1 MMHTSFIKKATVFGL
16 ALASTSLFAEATY
29 SPHKYQ
35 QNDWFAEFGG
45 NTAMYVNPAGISET
59 DQFELSFG
67 FFSSI
72 SGEASQEYVSFTYPI
87 DYKHTWGFSF
97 FENGASIDG
106 GQDYV
111 ENAFMLGYA
120 YNLIQCI
127 ALGID
132 ISVLQINQFDEN
144 KHISL
149 GADVGLNWNPIANS
163 KFGYLLVGVALQN
176 VVQPGISTE
185 EGSSSYSFVAPG
197 FFGGDRD
204 DAYNI
209 PSNLNFSLFYRGL
222 NRALEAK
229 VELSL
234 IDVFHSDKEGG
245 DGMNLEESFT
255 VTYFLSPHLGVRL
268 RFTKEGYPVAGAT
281 VNVKDVSLFRYLALD
296 LEMSHDDLY
305 AKKNRGFIWAVKLTS
320 RFGDTREEKI
330 GEERYRRLKIEPEND
345 YRAAMRLYL
354 NRQFLEAAYAFGKV
368 QTKYPAFHLVD
379 QAAFYKAKS
388 FENLRMHKAAK
399 AVYEDAIKRYPQSDQ
414 RAKYHFQLMNIDYK
428 EGKYIDAMAKY
439 QNIAQKFGESDVKA
453 DADYVAGQ
461 IKFEQGLYQ
470 EAVDLLAAILPG
482 NANYFYARYTM
493 GIAYS
498 RMGKWDEAENCFR
511 DITEQPVSNQS
522 ERDLQDAAKV
532 KLGHIYFSGEKP
544 DIAQA
549 AQMYGQVQAGSPVY
563 DEAMLGIAW
572 SFLKVNK
579 PNEAMKP
586 AQWII
591 SNLPESFLVSEAYL
605 VIGYCHFM
613 KKDYNNAA
621 KALEQAEK
629 RTEQPVVTVAARD
642 SARQAYDAMQDEF
655 DSVQVKALD
664 LARQLPTPRVEK
676 KREALRPSFD
686 KANKTIED
694 YAAFTQKS
702 IQSDRFES
710 NRKRILDDAGFTLA
724 TVKTKMSQG
733 GASSEAAQ
741 ELESLEDDLEMG
753 GDDMGGSSDAGSSSE
768 APAPAGGDESA
779 GGSSDELG
787 DDLGDDF

>member
-1 MMHTSFIKKATVFGL
+1 MMHTSFIKKAAVFGL

-106 GQDYV
+106 GKSYT
-111 ENAFMLGYA
+111 ENAFLLGYA

-127 ALGID
+127 SLGID
-132 ISVLQINQFDEN
+132 ISILQIDQFDEN

-149 GADVGLNWNPIANS
+149 GADVGLNWNPMANS
-163 KFGYLLVGVALQN
+163 RFGYLLIGVALQN

-281 VNVKDVSLFRYLALD
+281 VNVKDVSIFRYLALD

-305 AKKNRGFIWAVKLTS
+305 AKKNRGFIWAVKLTT

-428 EGKYIDAMAKY
+428 EGKYTEAMAKY

-549 AQMYGQVQAGSPVY
+549 AQMYGQVKAGSPVY

-579 PNEAMKP
+579 PDEAMKP

-613 KKDYNNAA
+613 KKDYNGAA

-629 RTEQPVVTVAARD
+629 RTEQPVVGAAARD

-655 DSVQVKALD
+655 DSVQVQALD

-694 YAAFTQKS
+694 YAAFTQKT

-741 ELESLEDDLEMG
+741 ELESLEDDLDVG

-768 APAPAGGDESA
+768 APAPAGGDDNA

>member
-1 MMHTSFIKKATVFGL
+1 MLRTSFIKTSAFGL
-16 ALASTSLFAEATY
+16 AVASTSLFAEATY
-29 SPHKYQ
+29 TPNKYQ

-45 NTAMYVNPAGISET
+45 NTSMYVNPAGISET
-59 DQFELSFG
+59 DQLEFSAA
-67 FFSSI
+67 FFSTI
-72 SGEASQEYVSFTYPI
+72 SGEASQEYVSLTYPI
-87 DYKHTWGFSF
+87 DYKHTLGFSL
-97 FENGASIDG
+97 FENGASIEG
-106 GQDYV
+106 GESYS
-111 ENAFMLGYA
+111 EIATLIGYS
-120 YNLIQCI
+120 YRLMHFLS
-127 ALGID
+127 LGID
-132 ISVLQINQFDEN
+132 LSVLYINQFDEL
-144 KHISL
+144 KQL
-149 GADVGLNWNPIANS
+149 TVGADVGVSWNPLASS
-163 KFGYLLVGVALQN
+163 KYGYLLIGASVQN
-176 VVQPGISTE
+176 LLAPAVSEADASDGMK
-185 EGSSSYSFVAPG
+185 FVFMGAA
-197 FFGGDRD
+197 
-204 DAYNI
+204 DAYKI
-209 PSNLNFSLFYRGL
+209 PTNLNLSLFYRGF
-222 NRALEAK
+222 NRLLEFKA
-229 VELSL
+229 ELSV
-234 IDVFHSDKEGG
+234 IDIIHDSDEGG
-245 DGMNLEESFT
+245 KGSNLEMSFSL
-255 VTYFLSPHLGVRL
+255 TYYLSSHLGVRG
-268 RFTKEGYPVAGAT
+268 RFTKEGYPVIGAT
-281 VNVKDVSLFRYLALD
+281 VNVKDVSIFRYLALD
-296 LEMSHDDLY
+296 LEMSHDDLW
-305 AKKNRGFIWAVKLTS
+305 AKKNRGFVWAVKLTS

-428 EGKYIDAMAKY
+428 EGKYTEAMTKY

-470 EAVDLLAAILPG
+470 ESVDLLAAILPG

-498 RMGKWDEAENCFR
+498 RMGKFDEAENCFR

-522 ERDLQDAAKV
+522 ERDLQDAARV

-544 DIAQA
+544 DIAAA
-549 AQMYGQVQAGSPVY
+549 AQMYGQVEAGSPVY

-579 PNEAMKP
+579 PDEAMKP

-591 SNLPESFLVSEAYL
+591 KNLPESFLVSEAYL

-613 KKDYNNAA
+613 KKDYNGAA

-655 DSVQVKALD
+655 DSVQVQALD
-664 LARQLPTPRVEK
+664 LARQLPTPRVES

-686 KANKTIED
+686 KANQSIED

-710 NRKRILDDAGFTLA
+710 NRKRILEDAGFTLA

-733 GASSEAAQ
+733 AASTEAAQ
-741 ELESLEDDLEMG
+741 ELEELEDLE
-753 GDDMGGSSDAGSSSE
+753 
-768 APAPAGGDESA
+768 
-779 GGSSDELG
+779 
-787 DDLGDDF
+787 

>member
-1 MMHTSFIKKATVFGL
+1 MHTSFIKKAAVFGL

-106 GQDYV
+106 GKSYT

-120 YNLIQCI
+120 YNLIHCI
-127 ALGID
+127 ALGLD

-149 GADVGLNWNPIANS
+149 GADVGLNWNPMANS
-163 KFGYLLVGVALQN
+163 RFGYLLIGVALQN

-185 EGSSSYSFVAPG
+185 EGSGSYSFVAPG

-222 NRALEAK
+222 NRALEIKA
-229 VELSL
+229 ELSL
-234 IDVFHSDKEGG
+234 IDVFHSDSEGG

-255 VTYFLSPHLGVRL
+255 LTYFLSPHLGVRL

-281 VNVKDVSLFRYLALD
+281 VNVKDVSIFRYLALD

-428 EGKYIDAMAKY
+428 EGKYTEAMAKY

-613 KKDYNNAA
+613 KKDYSNAA

-741 ELESLEDDLEMG
+741 ELESLEDDLDMG

-768 APAPAGGDESA
+768 APAPAGGDDNA

>member
-1 MMHTSFIKKATVFGL
+1 MHTSFIKKAAVFGL

-45 NTAMYVNPAGISET
+45 NTSMYVNPAGISET
-59 DQFELSFG
+59 EQLEFSAA

-72 SGEASQEYVSFTYPI
+72 SGEASQEYVSLTFPM
-87 DYKHTWGFSF
+87 DYKHTLGFSF
-97 FENGASIDG
+97 FENGASIDDG
-106 GQDYV
+106 PSYGEY
-111 ENAFMLGYA
+111 AFMFGYA
-120 YNLIQCI
+120 YNLMQFL
-127 ALGID
+127 ALGVD
-132 ISVLQINQFDEN
+132 ISVLYINQFDEV
-144 KHISL
+144 KQLTL
-149 GADVGLNWNPIANS
+149 GADVGVSWNPLASS
-163 KFGYLLVGVALQN
+163 KYGYLLVGVALQN
-176 VVQPGISTE
+176 ALQPAVSTSAE
-185 EGSSSYSFVAPG
+185 EDGMKFVL
-197 FFGGDRD
+197 FTESE
-204 DAYNI
+204 AYKI
-209 PSNLNFSLFYRGL
+209 PSNLNISFFYRGL

-229 VELSL
+229 VELSI
-234 IDVFHSDKEGG
+234 IDVMHESSEGG
-245 DGMNLEESFT
+245 DGMNLEQSFT
-255 VTYFLSPHLGVRL
+255 LTYYLSPHLGVRA
-268 RFTKEGYPVAGAT
+268 RFTKECYPVVGAT
-281 VNVKDVSLFRYLALD
+281 VNVKDVSIFRYLALD
-296 LEMSHDDLY
+296 LEMSHDDLWE
-305 AKKNRGFIWAVKLTS
+305 KKNRGFIWAVKLTS

-399 AVYEDAIKRYPQSDQ
+399 SVYEDAIKRYPQSDQ

-428 EGKYIDAMAKY
+428 EGKYTEAMAKY

-470 EAVDLLAAILPG
+470 EAVDLLSAILPG

-493 GIAYS
+493 GIANS
-498 RMGKWDEAENCFR
+498 RMGKFDEAENCFR

-532 KLGHIYFSGEKP
+532 KLGHLFFSGEKP
-544 DIAQA
+544 DIAAA
-549 AQMYGQVQAGSPVY
+549 AQMYGQVQKGSPVF

-579 PNEAMKP
+579 PDEAMKP
-586 AQWII
+586 AKWII

-605 VIGYCHFM
+605 VVGYCYFM
-613 KKDYNNAA
+613 KKDYKGAA
-621 KALEQAEK
+621 EALTEAER
-629 RTEQPVVTVAARD
+629 RTNQPIVSVASRD
-642 SARQAYDAMQDEF
+642 SARQAYDAMQSQF
-655 DSVQVKALD
+655 DSVQVLALD
-664 LARQLPTPRVEK
+664 LARQLPTPRVES
-676 KREALRPSFD
+676 KREALRPTFD
-686 KANKTIED
+686 KANQAIED
-694 YAAFTQKS
+694 YASFMQKS

-724 TVKTKMSQG
+724 TVKTKMGQG
-733 GASSEAAQ
+733 TSVSNEAKQ
-741 ELESLEDDLEMG
+741 QLDQLEDLE
-753 GDDMGGSSDAGSSSE
+753 
-768 APAPAGGDESA
+768 
-779 GGSSDELG
+779 
-787 DDLGDDF
+787 

>member
-1 MMHTSFIKKATVFGL
+1 
-16 ALASTSLFAEATY
+16 LASTSLFAEATY

-428 EGKYIDAMAKY
+428 EGKYTEAMAKY

>member
-1 MMHTSFIKKATVFGL
+1 MHTSFIKKAAVFGL

-45 NTAMYVNPAGISET
+45 NTSMYVNPAGISET
-59 DQFELSFG
+59 EQLEFSAA

-72 SGEASQEYVSFTYPI
+72 SGEASQEYVSLTFPM
-87 DYKHTWGFSF
+87 DYKHTLGFSF
-97 FENGASIDG
+97 FENGASIDDG
-106 GQDYV
+106 PSYGEY
-111 ENAFMLGYA
+111 AFMFGYA
-120 YNLIQCI
+120 YNLMQFL
-127 ALGID
+127 ALGVD
-132 ISVLQINQFDEN
+132 ISVLYINQFDEV
-144 KHISL
+144 KQLTL
-149 GADVGLNWNPIANS
+149 GADVGVSWNPLASS
-163 KFGYLLVGVALQN
+163 KYGYLLVGVALQN
-176 VVQPGISTE
+176 ALQPAVSTSVE
-185 EGSSSYSFVAPG
+185 EDGMKFVL
-197 FFGGDRD
+197 FTESE
-204 DAYNI
+204 AYKI
-209 PSNLNFSLFYRGL
+209 PSNLNISFFYRGL

-229 VELSL
+229 VELSI
-234 IDVFHSDKEGG
+234 IDVMHESSEGG
-245 DGMNLEESFT
+245 EGMNLEQSFT
-255 VTYFLSPHLGVRL
+255 LTYYLSPHLGVRA
-268 RFTKEGYPVAGAT
+268 RFTKECYPVVGAT
-281 VNVKDVSLFRYLALD
+281 VNVKDVSIFRYLALD
-296 LEMSHDDLY
+296 LEMSHDDLWE
-305 AKKNRGFIWAVKLTS
+305 KKNRGFIWAVKLTS

-428 EGKYIDAMAKY
+428 EGKYTEAMAKY

-470 EAVDLLAAILPG
+470 ESVDLLAAILPG

-493 GIAYS
+493 GIANS
-498 RMGKWDEAENCFR
+498 RMGKFDEAENCFR

-532 KLGHIYFSGEKP
+532 KLGHLFFSGEKP
-544 DIAQA
+544 DIAAA
-549 AQMYGQVQAGSPVY
+549 AQMYGQVQKGSPVF

-579 PNEAMKP
+579 PDEAMKP
-586 AQWII
+586 AKWII

-605 VIGYCHFM
+605 VVGYCYFM
-613 KKDYNNAA
+613 KKDYKGAVE
-621 KALEQAEK
+621 ALTEAEK
-629 RTEQPVVTVAARD
+629 RTNQPIVSVASRD
-642 SARQAYDAMQDEF
+642 SARQAYDSMQSQF
-655 DSVQVKALD
+655 DSVQVLALD
-664 LARQLPTPRVEK
+664 LARQLPTPRVES
-676 KREALRPSFD
+676 KREALRPTFD
-686 KANKTIED
+686 KANQAIED
-694 YAAFTQKS
+694 YASFMQKS

-724 TVKTKMSQG
+724 TVKTKMGQG
-733 GASSEAAQ
+733 AGVSTEAKQ
-741 ELESLEDDLEMG
+741 QLDQLEDLE
-753 GDDMGGSSDAGSSSE
+753 
-768 APAPAGGDESA
+768 
-779 GGSSDELG
+779 
-787 DDLGDDF
+787 